1 MNIFQFVH
9 AASCEEG
16 QRERIKEEKCRVTIK
31 GGKPGEKVCSIR
43 G

>member
-1 MNIFQFVH
+1 MNLFQFVL
-9 AASCEEG
+9 AASCEER

-31 GGKPGEKVCSIR
+31 DGKPGEKVCSIR